1 MPERVTCCCAGPQVA
16 RTSPATQTGAVAE
29 SEDAHAVRAAEDL
42 VDAATGLDGR
52 ALATLR
58 DLVVRPWTMIQRAAF
73 ENDRRYVG
81 AVKLSLAM
89 STVAI
94 VLMSWLVPSELYFD
108 RMRASDPEGWAV
120 LVSQL
125 DAHGVCFDHFADR
138 FSNRHELLNT
148 ASTLI
153 ECIVF
158 AAVVGRFDR
167 RRPWFAHLNFVL
179 YCYSLWLLI
188 TIPLQFLTVA
198 DIDGLGVVLGL
209 AMVAVLPG
217 LMILGL
223 VRLYPA
229 PWPRQLA
236 RGTLLLVLTVVLF
249 IVSAVA
255 IAAGAMAWTRASF
268 GI

>member
-1 MPERVTCCCAGPQVA
+1 MADPDQPTRKHAG
-16 RTSPATQTGAVAE
+16 S
-29 SEDAHAVRAAEDL
+29 VRAAEDL

-52 ALATLR
+52 ALTTLR
-58 DLVVRPWTMIQRAAF
+58 DLVLHPWTMIRRAAF
-73 ENDRRYVG
+73 ENDPRYVG

-94 VLMSWLVPSELYFD
+94 VLMSWLVPSELYFERL
-108 RMRASDPEGWAV
+108 RMSDPEGWAT
-120 LVSQL
+120 LVAQL

-148 ASTLI
+148 AATLV
-153 ECIVF
+153 ECVVF
-158 AAVVGRFDR
+158 ALLVSRFDP

-188 TIPLQFLTVA
+188 TIPLQFVAAA
-198 DIDGLGVVLGL
+198 DIEGIGVVLGL
-209 AMVAVLPG
+209 SMIGTLPA

-223 VRLYPA
+223 RRLYPA
-229 PWPRQLA
+229 PWPRQLG
-236 RGTLLLVLTVVLF
+236 RGLVLLVVTVVLF
-249 IVSAVA
+249 VVSAAA
-255 IAAGAMAWTRASF
+255 IAVAAMEWTRASF